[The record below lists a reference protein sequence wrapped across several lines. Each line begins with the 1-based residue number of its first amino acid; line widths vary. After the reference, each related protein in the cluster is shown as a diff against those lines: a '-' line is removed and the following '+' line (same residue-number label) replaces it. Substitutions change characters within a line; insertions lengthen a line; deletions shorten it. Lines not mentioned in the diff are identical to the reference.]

1 VNEKLWRA
9 LHSTRIF
16 EGKSQ
21 LLRIETMNKIFHSL
35 RVVATVLIALTV
47 CLAVS
52 APARAQH
59 AHMTPVLSSYLKMVF
74 SGDTSAAAELFVS
87 DPEESG
93 SRMLADRFER
103 RFIERSDGLDLTRL
117 ESPAV
122 REIADLYEA
131 YWLDALMQKAPLDL
145 LESRLKSRLDDL
157 LIERGFASALEDE
170 DALFDNVEAFIR
182 GEGYFAQSGRTP
194 PLLDL
199 MIWTSNDTVVES
211 VELTDGVYEVD
222 LNYLDDF
229 VSYGWSNFATFGMA
243 GAGGWAEKD
252 GLYCIR
258 RHYDLDS
265 EKFKLSFLKHEAR
278 HFADYEL
285 YPELQP
291 ADLEYR
297 GKLTE
302 LAYSEEGTYRLLE
315 DFTKGANRVENAPH
329 PLANWYVVEGLS
341 RQLLGGEPPADASGW
356 ESIPKEQIRQA
367 ARRLLEEHD
376 GMLADLGPANAKGVI
391 NL

>member
-1 VNEKLWRA
+1 MIKKIY
-9 LHSTRIF
+9 SPRIA
-16 EGKSQ
+16 
-21 LLRIETMNKIFHSL
+21 
-35 RVVATVLIALTV
+35 ATALIALLA
-47 CLAVS
+47 CIAVS
-52 APARAQH
+52 GPAQAQH
-59 AHMTPVLSSYLKMVF
+59 AHMTPVLSAYLKMVF
-74 SGDTSAAAELFVS
+74 AGDVSGAADLFTSEP
-87 DPEESG
+87 DDRG
-93 SRMLADRFER
+93 SLMLVDRFER
-103 RFIERSDGLDLTRL
+103 RFTERTDGLDLTRI

-122 REIADLYEA
+122 HEIAELFQS
-131 YWLDALMQKAPLDL
+131 YWLAALMQEAPLDV
-145 LESRLKSRLDDL
+145 LEGRLMGRLNDM
-157 LIERGFASALEDE
+157 LIERGFASALDDE
-170 DALFDNVEAFIR
+170 DTLFENVEAFIR
-182 GEGYFAQSGRTP
+182 AEGYFAQSGRTP

-211 VELTDGVYEVD
+211 VELTDGTYEVD
-222 LNYLDDF
+222 LNFVDDF

-243 GAGGWAEKD
+243 SNGGWAKKD

-278 HFADYEL
+278 HFADFEL

-302 LAYSEEGTYRLLE
+302 LVYSEEATYRLLE
-315 DFTKGANRVENAPH
+315 EFTLAANRIENAPH
-329 PLANWYVVEGLS
+329 PLANWHVVEGLS
-341 RQLLGGEPPADASGW
+341 RHLLDEERPADASAW
-356 ESIPKEQIRQA
+356 ESIPKDQIREA

-376 GMLADLGPANAKGVI
+376 GMLADMGPRNAKGVV

>member
-1 VNEKLWRA
+1 
-9 LHSTRIF
+9 
-16 EGKSQ
+16 
-21 LLRIETMNKIFHSL
+21 MNKTFHSMRL
-35 RVVATVLIALTV
+35 VATALIAMTV
-47 CLAVS
+47 CLAIS

-59 AHMTPVLSSYLKMVF
+59 AQMTPVLGGYLKMVF
-74 SGDTSAAAELFVS
+74 AGDTSAAAELFAS
-87 DPEESG
+87 EPEDRG
-93 SRMLADRFER
+93 SMMLADRFAS

-122 REIADLYEA
+122 REIADLFET
-131 YWLDALMQKAPLDL
+131 YWLDALMQEAPLDV
-145 LESRLKSRLDDL
+145 LESRLKGRLHGIL
-157 LIERGFASALEDE
+157 TERGFASALDDE
-170 DALFDNVEAFIR
+170 DALLENVEAFIR

-199 MIWTSNDTVVES
+199 MVWTSNNTVVES
-211 VELTDGVYEVD
+211 VELTDGTYEVD
-222 LNYLDDF
+222 LNYVDDF

-243 GAGGWAEKD
+243 GTGGWAEKD

-278 HFADYEL
+278 HFADFEL

-302 LAYSEEGTYRLLE
+302 LA
-315 DFTKGANRVENAPH
+315 F
-329 PLANWYVVEGLS
+329 
-341 RQLLGGEPPADASGW
+341 
-356 ESIPKEQIRQA
+356 
-367 ARRLLEEHD
+367 
-376 GMLADLGPANAKGVI
+376 
-391 NL
+391 

>member
-1 VNEKLWRA
+1 MIKKIY
-9 LHSTRIF
+9 SPRIA
-16 EGKSQ
+16 
-21 LLRIETMNKIFHSL
+21 
-35 RVVATVLIALTV
+35 ATALIALLA
-47 CLAVS
+47 CIAVS
-52 APARAQH
+52 GPAQAQH
-59 AHMTPVLSSYLKMVF
+59 AHMTPVLSDYLKMVF
-74 SGDTSAAAELFVS
+74 AGDVSGAAELFAS
-87 DPEESG
+87 APDDRG
-93 SRMLADRFER
+93 SLMLADRFER
-103 RFIERSDGLDLTRL
+103 RFTERTDGLDLTRI
-117 ESPAV
+117 ESPV
-122 REIADLYEA
+122 VHDIAELFQS
-131 YWLDALMQKAPLDL
+131 YWLAALMQEAPLEVLDG
-145 LESRLKSRLDDL
+145 RLMGRLNDML
-157 LIERGFASALEDE
+157 TERGFASALDDE
-170 DALFDNVEAFIR
+170 DTLFENLEAFIR

-211 VELTDGVYEVD
+211 VELTYGTYEVD
-222 LNYLDDF
+222 LNYVDDF

-243 GAGGWAEKD
+243 STGGWAKKE
-252 GLYCIR
+252 GLYGIR

-278 HFADYEL
+278 HFADFEL

-315 DFTKGANRVENAPH
+315 EFTKAANRIENAPH

-341 RQLLGGEPPADASGW
+341 RHLLDGERPADASAW
-356 ESIPKEQIRQA
+356 ESIPKDQIREA

-376 GMLADLGPANAKGVI
+376 GMLADIGPRNAKGVV